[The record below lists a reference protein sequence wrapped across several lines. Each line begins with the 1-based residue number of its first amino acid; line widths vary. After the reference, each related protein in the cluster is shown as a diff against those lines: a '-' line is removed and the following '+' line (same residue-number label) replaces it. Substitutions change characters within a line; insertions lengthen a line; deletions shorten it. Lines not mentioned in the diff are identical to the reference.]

1 MVELFETPAW
11 HSPDRG
17 LSMAVAYRPYRFSR
31 AEYYAIAGSLDS
43 SLRYELLDGTIYA
56 VSAAKPRTPG
66 S

>member
-1 MVELFETPAW
+1 
-11 HSPDRG
+11 
-17 LSMAVAYRPYRFSR
+17 MAVAYRPYRFSR